1 MLMTQITTLDVWEAY
16 NEYIMECTQCRE
28 EHADWITWLFRHEDD
43 IPQDVFQQLV
53 AEEV

>member
-1 MLMTQITTLDVWEAY
+1 MTQITTLDIWEMY
-16 NEYIMECTQCRE
+16 HEYIMECSQCRE
-28 EHADWITWLFRHEDD
+28 EPGDWIDWLFQNKAD

>member
-1 MLMTQITTLDVWEAY
+1 MTKITTMDVWEMY
-16 NEYIMECTQCRE
+16 HEYIMECGQYFE
-28 EHADWITWLFRHEDD
+28 QPADWITWLFRHEDD

>member
-1 MLMTQITTLDVWEAY
+1 MTKITTLDVWEMY
-16 NEYIMECTQCRE
+16 HEYIMECGQCYQQP
-28 EHADWITWLFRHEDD
+28 ADWITWLFRHEKY

>member
-1 MLMTQITTLDVWEAY
+1 MTKLTTMDIWEMY
-16 NEYIMECTQCRE
+16 HEYIMECSQYFE
-28 EHADWITWLFRHEDD
+28 QPADWIIWLFRHEDD